1 VASVPANLANIV
13 TAIIIF
19 NKDDYVYHRWHT
31 TLLMWVFI
39 VAPWAFN
46 IYFRYLLNIFQAIG
60 IVVHVVFFIA
70 SIIVLTVL
78 AQHSSNEYVW
88 GTLTHDVSGWSN
100 PAVAF
105 GIGLLTMAYP
115 IAGGDAVLHLS
126 TTPYRC
132 SILNTKLM
140 NIYIG
145 AEVKKVR
152 TRAPYS
158 IIAATVSN
166 AIMQW
171 GFAICILYTIGNID
185 LVTGTDTGLPLIE
198 VLYEASNSKAVATV
212 FVVAVAIVLF
222 VALFNAF
229 ASVSRLTWAFARDHG
244 LPFSSTFAK
253 VSRPLECDAPAH
265 DNALGAPKI

>member
-19 NKDDYVYHRWHT
+19 NKDDYVYHSWHT
-31 TLLMWVFI
+31 TLLMWIFI
-39 VAPWAFN
+39 IAPWVFN
-46 IYFRYLLNIFQAIG
+46 IYFRYLLNMFQLVG
-60 IVVHVVFFIA
+60 IAVHVVFFIA

-78 AQHSSNEYVW
+78 AQRSTNEFVW
-88 GTLTHDVSGWSN
+88 QTLVDNVSGWKN
-100 PAVAF
+100 PVIAF
-105 GIGLLTMAYP
+105 GIGVLTMAYP

-126 TTPYRC
+126 TAPYLC
-132 SILNTKLM
+132 NVPNLKLM
-140 NIYIG
+140 KMCIG

-158 IIAATVSN
+158 IITATISN

-171 GFAICILYTIGNID
+171 GYAICILYTIGNVG
-185 LVTGTDTGLPLIE
+185 LVTSSDTGLPLIE
-198 VLYEASNSKAVATV
+198 VMYLATNSKAVATV

-253 VSRPLECDAPAH
+253 VSQPFVRTLPSCS
-265 DNALGAPKI
+265 